1 MSLSQILI
9 EKEIAKIKAQ
19 PLAPYLTEV
28 VNAMLTNALPADQE
42 KYASQILNNPQFA
55 ASTLQKKML
64 DLITAQAVININT
77 LLSKPNLTAAEI
89 EAYFP

>member
-1 MSLSQILI
+1 
-9 EKEIAKIKAQ
+9 
-19 PLAPYLTEV
+19 
-28 VNAMLTNALPADQE
+28 
-42 KYASQILNNPQFA
+42 
-55 ASTLQKKML
+55 ML